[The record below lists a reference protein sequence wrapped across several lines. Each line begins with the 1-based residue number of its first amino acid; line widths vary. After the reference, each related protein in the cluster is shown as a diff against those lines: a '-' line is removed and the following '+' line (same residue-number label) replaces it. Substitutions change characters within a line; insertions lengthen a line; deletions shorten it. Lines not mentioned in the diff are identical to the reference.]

1 MKLKLKKAAV
11 LLGIACLLN
20 TMIAGCGSGSDGK
33 TEDSQGNEVLQEE
46 RGDTPSDNSDGEQEA
61 PQANTGGKWK
71 VFEPELAEAVDADF
85 IGKVWK
91 MEEDSFLIAEKQVA
105 LLEDGPITR
114 SSPSS
119 NADIPDSQLIRVV
132 FDDNTYFYMRTVQ
145 GDGENHEDKEAG
157 FQDLKEY
164 MSVEMKGRFE
174 NDVFYADEIRMM

>member
-1 MKLKLKKAAV
+1 MNMKLQKITALF
-11 LLGIACLLN
+11 GIVCILS
-20 TMIAGCGSGSDGK
+20 TMTAGCGSGSDAVAD
-33 TEDSQGNEVLQEE
+33 ESQGNEVLQEE
-46 RGDTPSDNSDGEQEA
+46 QDTLPDNSDGEQEA
-61 PQANTGGKWK
+61 PQENTGSKWK

-105 LLEDGPITR
+105 LLEDGSITR
-114 SSPSS
+114 SAPSS

-132 FDDNTYFYMRTVQ
+132 FDDNTHFYMRTIQ
-145 GDGENHEDKEAG
+145 GDEENHEDKDAG

-174 NDVFYADEIRMM
+174 NDIFYADEIRMM